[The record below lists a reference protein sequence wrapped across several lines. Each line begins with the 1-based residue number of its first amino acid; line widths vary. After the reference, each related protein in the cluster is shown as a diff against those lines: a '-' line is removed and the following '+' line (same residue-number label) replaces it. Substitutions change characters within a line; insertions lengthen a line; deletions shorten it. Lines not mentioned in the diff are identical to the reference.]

1 MGFLLEKVINSFFPN
16 YCMGSDLK
24 VGDIM
29 RKNVIIV
36 NESESIVSIS
46 KLMKKNAVGSIVVIE
61 GKKANGI
68 ITERDIVY
76 KVNAEGKD
84 PSKIMAKEI
93 MSSPIIVITPEATLE
108 EAAKAMKRH
117 NIKRLPVI
125 NKGKELVGIISER
138 DIMEIF
144 PAIVDLIE
152 EKAQL

>member
-1 MGFLLEKVINSFFPN
+1 
-16 YCMGSDLK
+16 MGSDLK

>member
-1 MGFLLEKVINSFFPN
+1 
-16 YCMGSDLK
+16 MGSDLK

-29 RKNVIIV
+29 RKNVITV
-36 NESESIVSIS
+36 NEKESVVAIS
-46 KLMKKNAVGSIVVIE
+46 KLMKKNTVGSIVVTE

-76 KVNAEGKD
+76 KVNAEGRE
-84 PSKIMAKEI
+84 PSKVMAKEI

-117 NIKRLPVI
+117 SIKRLPVI
-125 NKGKELVGIISER
+125 NKSKELVGILSER

-144 PAIVDLIE
+144 PAVIDLIE
-152 EKAQL
+152 EKASL